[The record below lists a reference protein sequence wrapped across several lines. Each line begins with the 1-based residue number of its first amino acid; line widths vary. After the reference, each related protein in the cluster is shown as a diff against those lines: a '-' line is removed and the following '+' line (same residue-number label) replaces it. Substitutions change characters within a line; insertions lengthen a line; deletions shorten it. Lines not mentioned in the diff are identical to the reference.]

1 MSALLTL
8 TEREIVRFYR
18 QRSRVI
24 GALLT
29 PLLFWLLIGAG
40 IGTSFDGGSTAD
52 PLVRIDY
59 LRWFYPGVL
68 VMIVLF
74 TAIFSTISVIDDRRE
89 GFLQSVLAAPISR
102 LTVAGGKLAG
112 GSILALA
119 QAALFLMLAP
129 IGHVPLSLAGSLA
142 CLGALAVLA
151 VALTGLGF
159 LIAWTM
165 ESTQGF
171 HAIMN
176 LLLLPLWMLSGSAF
190 PIDGAQGWLRAV
202 MMANPVT
209 YGTALVRRLL
219 DPEAAAAT
227 MGLPEIGISWVVT
240 VAFAVVMTTAAALVT
255 MRRGKVSP

>member
-1 MSALLTL
+1 MSAFLTL

-24 GALLT
+24 GAFLT
-29 PLLFWLLIGAG
+29 PLLFWFVIGAG
-40 IGTSFDGGSTAD
+40 IGSSFDGGVTTD
-52 PLVRIDY
+52 PAIHIDY

-119 QAALFLMLAP
+119 QAALFLLLAP
-129 IGHVPLSLAGSLA
+129 IGHVPLSLTGSLA
-142 CLGALAVLA
+142 ALGALAVLA
-151 VALTGLGF
+151 LALTGLGF
-159 LIAWTM
+159 FIAWLM

-176 LLLLPLWMLSGSAF
+176 LVLLPLWMLSGSAF
-190 PIDGAQGWLRAV
+190 PIDGAAGWLRTV

-209 YGTALVRRLL
+209 YGVALVRRLL

-227 MGLPEIGISWVVT
+227 VGLPGIGISWVVT
-240 VAFAVVMTTAAALVT
+240 IAFAVVMITAASLVT
-255 MRRGKVSP
+255 MRRGKIAP